1 MKKIDSEKQSL
12 LLSFCDHFKKQLDSR
27 AQLIEST
34 DLSNKTIMPKKAV
47 KKYNELVNQA
57 CENENSTI
65 ILSILSIQTYL
76 YDFIH
81 H

>member
-1 MKKIDSEKQSL
+1 MQKIDSKKQSL

-27 AQLIEST
+27 AQLIESIDLT
-34 DLSNKTIMPKKAV
+34 DKKIIPKKAV
-47 KKYNELVNQA
+47 KKYIELVNQA

-76 YDFIH
+76 YD
-81 H
+81 

>member
-1 MKKIDSEKQSL
+1 MQKIDSEKQSL

-27 AQLIEST
+27 AQLIESIDLT
-34 DLSNKTIMPKKAV
+34 DKKIIPKKAV
-47 KKYNELVNQA
+47 KKYTELVNQA

-65 ILSILSIQTYL
+65 ILFILSIQTYL

>member
-1 MKKIDSEKQSL
+1 MQKIDSEKQSL

-34 DLSNKTIMPKKAV
+34 DLSNKTIIPKKVV

-65 ILSILSIQTYL
+65 ILFILSIQTYL

>member
-27 AQLIEST
+27 SQLIESIDLT
-34 DLSNKTIMPKKAV
+34 DKKIIPKKAV
-47 KKYNELVNQA
+47 KKYTELVNQA
-57 CENENSTI
+57 CENENSNI

-76 YDFIH
+76 YD
-81 H
+81 